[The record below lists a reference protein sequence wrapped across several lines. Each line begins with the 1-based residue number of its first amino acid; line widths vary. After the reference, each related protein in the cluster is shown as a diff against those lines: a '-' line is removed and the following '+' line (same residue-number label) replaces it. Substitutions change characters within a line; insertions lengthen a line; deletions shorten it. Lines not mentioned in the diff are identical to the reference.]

1 MPKRCLLLFLIPL
14 LAGCTAQDSLRKQPV
29 AVREAYW
36 PLDTTVARTDTVFR
50 GPDLYRVTITTRSL
64 NDSAA
69 TYKATDDAGELL
81 IHAHQVVSQVT
92 IYKDGEPLTQAA
104 FTNAL
109 FRGHDPELILA
120 NTSFTTRQNR
130 EFLFSVEA
138 CVPDSDI
145 CEKAQV
151 ALNSAGRI
159 KVRH

>member
-1 MPKRCLLLFLIPL
+1 MLFLIPL
-14 LAGCTAQDSLRKQPV
+14 LDSCSAQDSLRKQPV
-29 AVREAYW
+29 AIREEYW
-36 PLDTTVARTDTVFR
+36 PLDTTITRHDTVFR
-50 GPDLYRVTITTRSL
+50 APDLYRVTITTRSL

-69 TYKATDDAGELL
+69 TYKATDDTGPLL

-92 IYKDGEPLTQAA
+92 IYKDGQPLTQAA

-109 FRGHDPELILA
+109 FRGRDPELVLA
-120 NTSFTTRQNR
+120 STAFTTRQNG

-151 ALNSAGRI
+151 AVNSAGRI